1 MKALCAVDGSEFSM
15 RGVEALGTLF
25 HQHLQEVILVH
36 VMDTSLL
43 EVGLKK
49 EGSKTGKTKK
59 ILETL
64 KAEGE
69 KILKASEAR
78 ATQAF
83 KEKTGEGS
91 VKIRSVL
98 ARGHAAYAIVK
109 EAEKRKPHLMVLGS
123 RGFHDIQGYLM
134 GSVSR
139 KVLSHAP
146 CPVFI
151 VKDPIQAPTQVVL
164 AVDSSTAST
173 RAAHYL
179 KSWISPDLVSVHVFS
194 VVPQALRGLGSS
206 ARAQPYA
213 KALTDTFQKQAQEAT
228 ARVRKLLVKTKFEV
242 TSQVVSGNP
251 RSAILDC
258 LANRDASIVVMGA
271 KGLTGPE
278 RFQMGS
284 VSEWV
289 TAYAGCSILVVRP
302 QRWLYVHN

>member
-1 MKALCAVDGSEFSM
+1 MKALCAVDGSKYSM

-25 HQHLQEVILVH
+25 HQHLREVILVH

-49 EGSKTGKTKK
+49 EGGKTGKTKK
-59 ILETL
+59 ILATL
-64 KAEGE
+64 KAEGK
-69 KILKASEAR
+69 KILKTSEAH
-78 ATQAF
+78 ATQVL
-83 KEKTGEGS
+83 KQKTGKGS
-91 VKIRSVL
+91 VKVRSVL
-98 ARGHAAYAIVK
+98 AQGHAAYAIVK

-123 RGFHDIQGYLM
+123 RGFHDIKGYLM

-139 KVLSHAP
+139 KALSHAP

-151 VKDPIQAPTQVVL
+151 VKDPIQTPTQVVL
-164 AVDSSTAST
+164 AVDGSTASA
-173 RAAHYL
+173 RAALYV
-179 KSWISPDLVSVHVFS
+179 KSWISPDSVSVHVLS

-206 ARAQPYA
+206 ARAKPYA
-213 KALTDTFQKQAQEAT
+213 KALTDALQKQAQEAT
-228 ARVRKLLVKTKFEV
+228 ARARSLLLKRKFKV
-242 TSQVVSGNP
+242 TSKVVPGNP

-258 LANRDASIVVMGA
+258 LVNREASLAVLGA

-289 TAYAGCSILVVRP
+289 AAYAGCSMLVVRP
-302 QRWLYVHN
+302 QLR